1 MEGSGAKSA
10 VGEFAIRVSS
20 IDELFAAFDARP
32 VPERAISAEARQY
45 LLDRWDLVRE
55 THPAALTIHVPES
68 ERPRVDTAGV
78 TVALRKGFR
87 TYAGPY
93 HQAAPLS
100 RSERVGA
107 WWGTVVFLAS
117 IILSALL
124 DKLTS
129 NVFVLGISQGIV
141 VLGWVA
147 LWTPAQRL
155 VVDSF
160 PHRLA
165 RERYAELTEVAVR
178 FVWQP

>member
-32 VPERAISAEARQY
+32 VPERAISDEARQY

-55 THPAALTIHVPES
+55 THPAALTIHLPES
-68 ERPRVDTAGV
+68 ERPSVDTAEV
-78 TVALRKGFR
+78 TAALRRGFR

-93 HQAAPLS
+93 HHAVPLS
-100 RSERVGA
+100 RWQRVEA
-107 WWGTVVFLAS
+107 WWGTIVFLAS
-117 IILSALL
+117 IIVSASL

-129 NVFVLGISQGIV
+129 DVFVTGISQGIV
-141 VLGWVA
+141 VIGWVA
-147 LWTPAQRL
+147 LWTPVQRL
-155 VVDSF
+155 LVDSF
-160 PHRLA
+160 PHRRA

-178 FVWQP
+178 FAWQP